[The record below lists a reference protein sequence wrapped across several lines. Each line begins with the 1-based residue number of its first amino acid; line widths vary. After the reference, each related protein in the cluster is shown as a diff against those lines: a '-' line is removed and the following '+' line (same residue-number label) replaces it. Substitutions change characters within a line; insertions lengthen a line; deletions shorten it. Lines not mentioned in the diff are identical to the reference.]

1 MPLRPRFLAIALAC
15 SIAASIGSTSTSARA
30 QAPAPEAE
38 KPKPVP
44 PKVKK
49 KVEPVYPPERLK
61 AGERATVKVE
71 LTIDAT
77 GVVTNATISEG
88 AGDDFDA
95 AALEAAKQLEFEPAT
110 LAGKP
115 IPSKIIYRFS
125 FDFTELPKP
134 VSEQPKIAEGELAGV
149 VRTPTEEPLPGATVT
164 LLFAGATK
172 ATATTDANGKF
183 VFGKLPPGKYRVRV
197 ETQGFEPFESDEE
210 IVAGKSVQPI
220 YRPKLAGG
228 ALAIEVKGERPPRE
242 VTVHTLDQRELT
254 RIPGTNGDALRAVQ
268 SLPGVA
274 RPPGLAGFLIIRG
287 SLPTE
292 TNIFVDGVLIPIA
305 YHFGGLSSVVPT
317 EMIDRLDFYPGN
329 FSPDYGRVSGGVID
343 IASRSPKKDRLHGLV
358 QFDLIDGRVLV
369 ESPIDDKTRVV
380 VAGRR
385 SWVDAWL
392 GPVLRS
398 AGAGVS
404 TAPVYYDYQLMIER
418 DITASTRARLFFFG
432 SNDRLA
438 ITVNTPAS
446 SDPIVGGDITTT
458 TGFWRLVGRVE
469 TQVTDAAKWTNT
481 VSYGEDFVDF
491 SIGDNFFRLDS
502 YPTAWRS
509 DLRAKLSKEATLI
522 AGMDWFWDRF
532 DVSVRFPP
540 PPQPGEASGPFFARP
555 VHQLSGT
562 GALYRPGLYTMLDL
576 SPIKGLKLL
585 PGVRLDYTKDAAQ
598 WTVSP
603 RFAVRYDVVQGIPRT
618 TLKAGVG
625 IYHQAPQPQQAI
637 PPFGTPGIKNERTTH
652 YAIGF
657 EQQFD
662 KETELKVEG
671 FYKDLTRLIGAD
683 LTETSNAAGIT
694 YANRGDGHVIGLESL
709 LKYSSKRAFGWL
721 AYTLSRAVRRTDPTQ
736 EMTVFAWDQTHI
748 LTVLGSVG
756 FGSERKRQ
764 GSTNSTGYLWELG
777 ARWRY
782 VTGRPFTPNVGG
794 VVDFDA
800 GAYAPIPQIPLY
812 NSRIEP
818 FHQLDIR
825 LDKAWEFDSWTL
837 SAYLDVQNVYYRK
850 NPEGVTYNYNYTQR
864 DVVSGLP
871 ILPIIGLR
879 GEL

>member
-1 MPLRPRFLAIALAC
+1 MRPRFLAIALAC

-491 SIGDNFFRLDS
+491 SIGDNFF
-502 YPTAWRS
+502 
-509 DLRAKLSKEATLI
+509 
-522 AGMDWFWDRF
+522 
-532 DVSVRFPP
+532 
-540 PPQPGEASGPFFARP
+540 
-555 VHQLSGT
+555 
-562 GALYRPGLYTMLDL
+562 
-576 SPIKGLKLL
+576 
-585 PGVRLDYTKDAAQ
+585 
-598 WTVSP
+598 
-603 RFAVRYDVVQGIPRT
+603 
-618 TLKAGVG
+618 
-625 IYHQAPQPQQAI
+625 
-637 PPFGTPGIKNERTTH
+637 
-652 YAIGF
+652 
-657 EQQFD
+657 
-662 KETELKVEG
+662 
-671 FYKDLTRLIGAD
+671 
-683 LTETSNAAGIT
+683 
-694 YANRGDGHVIGLESL
+694 
-709 LKYSSKRAFGWL
+709 
-721 AYTLSRAVRRTDPTQ
+721 
-736 EMTVFAWDQTHI
+736 
-748 LTVLGSVG
+748 
-756 FGSERKRQ
+756 
-764 GSTNSTGYLWELG
+764 
-777 ARWRY
+777 
-782 VTGRPFTPNVGG
+782 
-794 VVDFDA
+794 
-800 GAYAPIPQIPLY
+800 
-812 NSRIEP
+812 
-818 FHQLDIR
+818 
-825 LDKAWEFDSWTL
+825 
-837 SAYLDVQNVYYRK
+837 
-850 NPEGVTYNYNYTQR
+850 
-864 DVVSGLP
+864 
-871 ILPIIGLR
+871 
-879 GEL
+879 